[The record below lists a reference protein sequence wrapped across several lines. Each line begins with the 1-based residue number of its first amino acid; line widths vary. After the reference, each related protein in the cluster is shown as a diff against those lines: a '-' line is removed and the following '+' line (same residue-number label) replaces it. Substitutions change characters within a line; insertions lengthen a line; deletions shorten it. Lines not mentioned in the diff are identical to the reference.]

1 MIQRLLGLML
11 MCLMA
16 LNASAARENLALSS
30 TKVTASYTSSW
41 NNLNSINNG
50 TKGFGM
56 DLANNETWGCWQP
69 TNEAQQYLTYEWNRL
84 CKIDEVS
91 VYLWSDCQSG
101 SGVAVPESWEILYL
115 DTEGEWKPVTLNEG
129 QDYTVE
135 RFDVNTV
142 TFEAVETKGLRLMLH
157 AQTNDG
163 GYSAM
168 GVNEWEVYGEYL
180 EEEVFDEN
188 AKVNIAPM
196 AESIEATY
204 TSSWNNLNSIN
215 NGTKGFGMDLANN
228 ETWGCWQSPN
238 AESQTITYVW
248 TEEQTIDSVSV
259 YFWSDSESGVGVV
272 VPGSWYIEYED
283 ADGTLQQVTLLDG
296 ESYTTNRLEANHV
309 KFAPVETTRL
319 NLVMNAYLNT
329 DGQYAAIGVN
339 EWEVYSASMN
349 QAQRLFRDY
358 ENLVDEIFSYQE
370 ELEYR
375 GAYYMIEFL
384 DDAIIENELDPDE
397 ADAQV
402 IRASIAVLQEKLNE
416 AKASYA
422 VCDLIDAEIE
432 KILKLFDE
440 ALYPGLEE
448 LFEAYEEAD
457 AFVQNGYG
465 VPADNQAT
473 YDKLQQAI
481 LDYYFSQL
489 YSEDEP
495 ADYSFMGKS
504 FQFTK
509 EEAAPTIDLEAGTV
523 VYPNIDSYT
532 ESSVPGDAQA
542 TGWYIGETDG
552 KQEVGFYQQ
561 RMCWY
566 AEKSSGSTQLTVNQN
581 LKDLP
586 NGYYAVSAEVITKDG
601 YLSDQHVFAKTST
614 TTAVSP
620 SLSAAGWNDT
630 GYGTWERLTTE
641 KILVFDGTLTIGV
654 AGTGDNTTSMGMFAT
669 TNFILY
675 YYGEADENNMETLF
689 AKKVEECQKE
699 CDGMVYT
706 ADKKQYQAVID
717 ANKNAESYEDMKAA
731 LKALNAA
738 QLVAQKSI
746 NTWSKFLVGP
756 YKTLTERIETGDFS
770 DNMFAIAKATL
781 KLIDAANADEAATY
795 KDAVAINSVTNAL
808 LDNYE
813 AVLATA
819 ESAKTTD
826 ATVQDAIATTIKD
839 QINYF
844 ETVSSLPS
852 TDDISVLIANLEKA
866 IRVVEVA
873 NLISNGGND
882 YTTLIIN
889 PTVSSSTP
897 TGWDVDI
904 ENGDG
909 NGAKSGQHFDGQKGY
924 YFDTYNE
931 KAGEILCTISQSI
944 DNVPNGLYELRAMTR
959 VSATPGAE
967 GCYLF
972 ATADNSTEA
981 FSPIRMGLHNYT
993 QYDGTILNS
1002 EGGDSIAYVSNTYGT
1017 IWEDAAEYFNSGT
1030 CADESMEELYPGIY
1044 DANTGRGW
1052 GWNYTSLQIEVKNH
1066 QLTIGVTS
1074 DSEITAG
1081 KTDTEGNACVPFSGY
1096 WFSADNFTLTLIEKG
1111 DNEGWSPAT
1120 GIDSIATGD
1129 TSVVAIYNLSG
1140 VKVNTY
1146 QKGINI
1152 VRLSD
1157 GTTKKI
1163 LVK

>member
-1 MIQRLLGLML
+1 
-11 MCLMA
+11 MCLMT
-16 LNASAARENLALSS
+16 LNINAERENLALGCINVS
-30 TKVTASYTSSW
+30 ASYTSSW

-50 TKGFGM
+50 KKGFGM
-56 DLANNETWGCWQP
+56 DLANNETWGCWQT
-69 TNEAQQYLTYEWNRL
+69 TNQAQQYLTYEWDRL

-115 DTEGEWKPVTLNEG
+115 DTEGEWKAVTINEG

-142 TFEAVETKGLRLMLH
+142 TFEAVETKGLRLMLY

-163 GYSAM
+163 GYSAI

-204 TSSWNNLNSIN
+204 TSSWNNLYSIN
-215 NGTKGFGMDLANN
+215 NGKKGFGMDLANN

-238 AESQTITYVW
+238 AESQTLTYVW
-248 TEEQTIDSVSV
+248 TKEQTIDSVSV
-259 YFWSDSESGVGVV
+259 YFWSDSESGIGVV
-272 VPGSWYIEYED
+272 VPNSWYIEYED

-296 ESYTTNRLEANHV
+296 ESYTTNRLEANNV

-339 EWEVYSASMN
+339 EWEVYSASMS
-349 QAQRLFRDY
+349 QAQRLMLDY
-358 ENLVDEIFSYQE
+358 ENLIDEIFSYQE

-375 GAYYMIEFL
+375 GAYYMIDFL
-384 DDAIIENELDPDE
+384 DDAIIDNELDPDE
-397 ADAQV
+397 VDTKV
-402 IRASIAVLQEKLNE
+402 IRASITALQEKLNE

-422 VCDLIDAEIE
+422 VCDLIDAEME

-448 LFEAYEEAD
+448 LYEAYEEAD
-457 AFVQNGYG
+457 AFVQDGYG
-465 VPADNQAT
+465 VPTDNQAT
-473 YDKLQQAI
+473 YDKLQQAV

-495 ADYSFMGKS
+495 ADYSFMGKT
-504 FQFTK
+504 FQFIK

-523 VYPNIDSYT
+523 VYPYIDSYT
-532 ESSVPGDAQA
+532 EGSVPADAEDA
-542 TGWYIGETDG
+542 GWYIGETDG

-581 LKDLP
+581 LKGLP

-620 SLSAAGWNDT
+620 SLSAAGWDDA
-630 GYGTWERLTTE
+630 GYGKWERLTTE

-675 YYGEADENNMETLF
+675 YYGEADESNMKTLF
-689 AKKVEECQKE
+689 TEKVKECQEECN
-699 CDGMVYT
+699 GMVYT

-717 ANKNAESYEDMKAA
+717 ANKNAESYEDMKVA

-746 NTWSKFLVGP
+746 NTWNKFLVGP
-756 YKTLTERIETGDFS
+756 YNTLNKRIETEDFS
-770 DNMFAIAKATL
+770 VNMLAIAKETFRLINAT
-781 KLIDAANADEAATY
+781 NASETTTY
-795 KDAVAINSVTNAL
+795 KDAANINSIINAL
-808 LDNYE
+808 LNNYE

-819 ESAKTTD
+819 ESATTAD
-826 ATVQDAIATTIKD
+826 VTAETVINDAIKTQIEFFTSATNLPTIEIIE
-839 QINYF
+839 Q
-844 ETVSSLPS
+844 
-852 TDDISVLIANLEKA
+852 LIKNLEKA
-866 IRVVEVA
+866 IRVVELA
-873 NLISNGGND
+873 NLVASDGTD
-882 YTTLIIN
+882 YTILIVN
-889 PTVSSSTP
+889 PEVNTSNP
-897 TGWDVDI
+897 TGWTVEK

-909 NGAKSGQHFDGQKGY
+909 NGVKSGQHFDGKSGY

-931 KAGEILCTISQSI
+931 KPGEILCTISQNI

-959 VSATPGAE
+959 VNATPKAE

-972 ATADNSTEA
+972 ATTDKTNVFA
-981 FSPIRMGLHNYT
+981 PIRMSIHNYT
-993 QYDGTILNS
+993 KYDGHIVT
-1002 EGGDSIAYVSNTYGT
+1002 EAGTDSIAYVSNTYGQL
-1017 IWEDAAEYFNSGT
+1017 WEEAAEYFDFGIAEDQN
-1030 CADESMEELYPGIY
+1030 MEEFYPGIY
-1044 DANTGRGW
+1044 DANTNRGW
-1052 GWNYTSLQIEVKNH
+1052 GWNYTSLKVEVENH
-1066 QLTIGVTS
+1066 KLTIGITTDYNFTS
-1074 DSEITAG
+1074 E
-1081 KTDTEGNACVPFSGY
+1081 KTDTEGNSCVPFSGI
-1096 WFSADNFTLTLIEKG
+1096 WFSADNFKLTLIEKG

-1120 GIDSIATGD
+1120 GIKPVVNGD
-1129 TSVVAIYNLSG
+1129 TSVVDIYNLNG
-1140 VKVNTY
+1140 VRINSY

-1152 VRLSD
+1152 IRLSD